1 LDSNRNNKA
10 NSYLKSKRANA
21 IATKLTN
28 HSEWRSHGRSLKMED
43 LKELGLQ
50 INNLDENPG
59 IAKIIYEIK
68 AVLMLLSLVLL

>member
-1 LDSNRNNKA
+1 
-10 NSYLKSKRANA
+10 
-21 IATKLTN
+21 
-28 HSEWRSHGRSLKMED
+28 MED

>member
-1 LDSNRNNKA
+1 MDSNRNNKT
-10 NSYLKSKRANA
+10 NSYLKSERANA

-28 HSEWRSHGRSLKMED
+28 RSEWRSHGRSLKMED